1 MARKK
6 LSLAGKYAV
15 SLILVLMVFLPLLV
29 TIISSLKIPGSLD
42 AQSPLWIS
50 SSDMTLNNYL
60 SVFKER
66 YLVRAF
72 TNTIKIVAVSIFF
85 NVLVGSITA
94 YCLERFEFR
103 FKKIIYILF
112 YLAMMVPTNIV
123 EIARFQV
130 IRGMG
135 LYNTLGAPIVIYIAA
150 NLMQLY
156 IYRQFISGI
165 SVSLDESAMLDGC
178 GYFRIFAQIIFPLL
192 TPATA
197 TARGDFFIGADL
209 IIKDNGNGDVG
220 VFAKAYMSIP
230 VDEVYITIYLDRWDA
245 DAERWRQV
253 TYYDAEFYAKDYP
266 DGLTDPTVDITF
278 LNQKKGY
285 DYRLR
290 GVFAAVHNGLFEGFS
305 PVTAGIRI
313 E

>member
-112 YLAMMVPTNIV
+112 YLAMMVPTKD
-123 EIARFQV
+123 
-130 IRGMG
+130 RG
-135 LYNTLGAPIVIYIAA
+135 AA
-150 NLMQLY
+150 G
-156 IYRQFISGI
+156 YRQEYRRGQRKKRSFRLAQAVQISGYPP
-165 SVSLDESAMLDGC
+165 C
-178 GYFRIFAQIIFPLL
+178 FLL
-192 TPATA
+192 IMAS
-197 TARGDFFIGADL
+197 RSWLL
-209 IIKDNGNGDVG
+209 IICEPCK
-220 VFAKAYMSIP
+220 Y
-230 VDEVYITIYLDRWDA
+230 
-245 DAERWRQV
+245 RQC
-253 TYYDAEFYAKDYP
+253 DQPRHF
-266 DGLTDPTVDITF
+266 
-278 LNQKKGY
+278 
-285 DYRLR
+285 
-290 GVFAAVHNGLFEGFS
+290 
-305 PVTAGIRI
+305 
-313 E
+313 

>member
-1 MARKK
+1 MAHKK
-6 LSLAGKYAV
+6 VSLAGKYAV

-50 SSDMTLNNYL
+50 ARDMTLNNYL

-72 TNTIKIVAVSIFF
+72 TNTIKIVTVSIFF

-197 TARGDFFIGADL
+197 TL
-209 IIKDNGNGDVG
+209 VIIKTVSIVNDMYIPYL
-220 VFAKAYMSIP
+220 YMP
-230 VDEVYITIYLDRWDA
+230 KNQNKTLTTFLMR
-245 DAERWRQV
+245 
-253 TYYDAEFYAKDYP
+253 YAGAQQNSWP
-266 DGLTDPTVDITF
+266 LLAAGIIVVALPTVLLYVF
-278 LNQKKGY
+278 FQKY
-285 DYRLR
+285 II
-290 GVFAAVHNGLFEGFS
+290 EGI
-305 PVTAGIRI
+305 TAGAVK

>member
-6 LSLAGKYAV
+6 ISLAGKYAV

-50 SSDMTLNNYL
+50 ARDMTLNNYL

-66 YLVRAF
+66 YLVRGF
-72 TNTIKIVAVSIFF
+72 TTTIKIVAVSIFF

-178 GYFRIFAQIIFPLL
+178 GYFRKFAQIIFPLL

-197 TARGDFFIGADL
+197 TL
-209 IIKDNGNGDVG
+209 VIIKTVSIVNDMYIPYL
-220 VFAKAYMSIP
+220 YMP
-230 VDEVYITIYLDRWDA
+230 KNQNKTLTTFLMR
-245 DAERWRQV
+245 
-253 TYYDAEFYAKDYP
+253 YAGAQQNSWP
-266 DGLTDPTVDITF
+266 LLAAGIIVVALPTVLLYVF
-278 LNQKKGY
+278 FQKY
-285 DYRLR
+285 II
-290 GVFAAVHNGLFEGFS
+290 EGI
-305 PVTAGIRI
+305 TAGAVK

>member
-197 TARGDFFIGADL
+197 TL
-209 IIKDNGNGDVG
+209 VIIKTVSIVNDMYIPYL
-220 VFAKAYMSIP
+220 YMP
-230 VDEVYITIYLDRWDA
+230 KNQNKTLTTFLMR
-245 DAERWRQV
+245 
-253 TYYDAEFYAKDYP
+253 YAGAQQNSWP
-266 DGLTDPTVDITF
+266 LLAAGIIVVALPTVLLYIF
-278 LNQKKGY
+278 FQKY
-285 DYRLR
+285 IIE
-290 GVFAAVHNGLFEGFS
+290 VI
-305 PVTAGIRI
+305 TAGAVK

>member
-6 LSLAGKYAV
+6 ISLAGKYAV

-50 SSDMTLNNYL
+50 ARDMTLNNYL

-112 YLAMMVPTNIV
+112 SLAMMVPTNIV

-197 TARGDFFIGADL
+197 TL
-209 IIKDNGNGDVG
+209 VIIKTVSIVNDMYIPYL
-220 VFAKAYMSIP
+220 YMP
-230 VDEVYITIYLDRWDA
+230 KNQNKTLTTFLMR
-245 DAERWRQV
+245 
-253 TYYDAEFYAKDYP
+253 YAGAQQNSWP
-266 DGLTDPTVDITF
+266 LLAAGIIVVALPTVLLYVF
-278 LNQKKGY
+278 FQKY
-285 DYRLR
+285 II
-290 GVFAAVHNGLFEGFS
+290 EGI
-305 PVTAGIRI
+305 TAGAVK

>member
-6 LSLAGKYAV
+6 ISLAGKYAV

-50 SSDMTLNNYL
+50 ARDMTLNNYL

-112 YLAMMVPTNIV
+112 YLAMMVPTNSV

-197 TARGDFFIGADL
+197 TL
-209 IIKDNGNGDVG
+209 VIIKTVSIVNDMYIPYL
-220 VFAKAYMSIP
+220 YMP
-230 VDEVYITIYLDRWDA
+230 KNQNKTLTTFLMR
-245 DAERWRQV
+245 
-253 TYYDAEFYAKDYP
+253 YAGAQQNSWP
-266 DGLTDPTVDITF
+266 LLAAGIIVVALPTVLLYVF
-278 LNQKKGY
+278 FQKY
-285 DYRLR
+285 II
-290 GVFAAVHNGLFEGFS
+290 EGI
-305 PVTAGIRI
+305 TAGAVK

>member
-6 LSLAGKYAV
+6 ISLAGKYAV

-50 SSDMTLNNYL
+50 ARDMTLNNYL

-72 TNTIKIVAVSIFF
+72 TTTIKIVADSIFF

-197 TARGDFFIGADL
+197 TL
-209 IIKDNGNGDVG
+209 VIIKTVSIVNDMYIPYL
-220 VFAKAYMSIP
+220 YMP
-230 VDEVYITIYLDRWDA
+230 KNQNKTLTTFLMR
-245 DAERWRQV
+245 
-253 TYYDAEFYAKDYP
+253 YAGAQQNSWP
-266 DGLTDPTVDITF
+266 LLAAGIIVVALPTVLLYIF
-278 LNQKKGY
+278 FQKY
-285 DYRLR
+285 II
-290 GVFAAVHNGLFEGFS
+290 EGI
-305 PVTAGIRI
+305 TAGAVK

>member
-6 LSLAGKYAV
+6 ISLAGKYAV

-50 SSDMTLNNYL
+50 ARDMTLNNYL

-72 TNTIKIVAVSIFF
+72 TNTIKIIAVSIFF

-197 TARGDFFIGADL
+197 TL
-209 IIKDNGNGDVG
+209 VIIKTVSIVNDMYIPYL
-220 VFAKAYMSIP
+220 YMPKNKLRTLTTFLMDYANAQRGSWQQLAAGIIIVMLP
-230 VDEVYITIYLDRWDA
+230 TICIYLFFQR
-245 DAERWRQV
+245 
-253 TYYDAEFYAKDYP
+253 YI
-266 DGLTDPTVDITF
+266 L
-278 LNQKKGY
+278 
-285 DYRLR
+285 
-290 GVFAAVHNGLFEGFS
+290 
-305 PVTAGIRI
+305 AGIAAGAVK